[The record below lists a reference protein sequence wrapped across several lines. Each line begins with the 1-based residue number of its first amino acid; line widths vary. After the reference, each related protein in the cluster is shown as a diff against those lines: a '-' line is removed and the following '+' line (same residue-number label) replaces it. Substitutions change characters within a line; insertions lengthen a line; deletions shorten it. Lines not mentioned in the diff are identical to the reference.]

1 MQGLGNR
8 FQPAK
13 EPISILDSE
22 ELVGIEC
29 SDGIGAFGER
39 PGRQFVQPIGLSQR
53 RILSP
58 NDGDWKTLV
67 AKRIEDLLAAVAT
80 AMGYDVQMLEISNVM
95 ADECFENVLF
105 VANHGNSNETHCGFS
120 SKVEN

>member
-1 MQGLGNR
+1 MQVFRNR

-13 EPISILDSE
+13 EPISILDFD

-53 RILSP
+53 RILSA
-58 NDGDWKTLV
+58 NDRDWEALV
-67 AKRIEDLLAAVAT
+67 AKRLEDLLAAVAT
-80 AMGYDVQMLEISNVM
+80 AMGYDVQMLEKSNVV
-95 ADECFENVLF
+95 ADECFENILL